1 MAGSRFRYASG
12 GMLEACLRHDPA
24 PRRAEGARLRRDR
37 DTRQTARFLSEKGG
51 ELEGCPLERVE
62 GRQPFSRSE
71 P

>member
-1 MAGSRFRYASG
+1 MGGSDIRFASG
-12 GMLEACLRHDPA
+12 GRP
-24 PRRAEGARLRRDR
+24 PRPRWR

-51 ELEGCPLERVE
+51 EFEGCPLERVE